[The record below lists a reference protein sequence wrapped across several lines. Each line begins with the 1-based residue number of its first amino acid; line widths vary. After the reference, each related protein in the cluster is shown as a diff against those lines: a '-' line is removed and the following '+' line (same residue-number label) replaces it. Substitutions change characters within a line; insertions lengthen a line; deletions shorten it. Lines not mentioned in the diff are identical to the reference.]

1 MAAWSRV
8 AFLSLC
14 TSLALLQAQSTTSLR
29 GTITDP
35 QGAALVGAVVT
46 LTSPANSLS
55 RQGVS
60 NDSGEYQFLQIPP
73 GAYQIKAE
81 KPGFSVLTRSG
92 LTLLVNTPAT
102 LDLKMELGQ
111 ASEMVNVS
119 AEATALNT
127 VDASVGNAFNETQVR
142 QLPLQT
148 RNVVE
153 LLSLQPGVT
162 PTGEVLGA
170 RRDQNN
176 VTLDGVDVNDNQ
188 NSGITNQASTGSN
201 ANATVGGT
209 GNTPGFNSVLPVP
222 LDSVQEFRVTVGGQG
237 ANQGRSAGGQVTLV
251 TKSGSNEF
259 HGSLYEFHRNT
270 VTAANTWFN
279 NRRGVARE
287 QLIRNQFGASVGG
300 PIKKDRLFFFFNYE
314 QRIDAS
320 ARSQARAVPSE
331 ALKQGILTFR
341 LTNGQAMTL
350 NPAELKSLDP
360 LGVGISQGMINLFK
374 NYPVGNDP
382 AIGLDSGLNFSGLRF
397 NAPLRW
403 DDKAYVGKMD
413 YRIDS
418 AGKHLISV
426 RGTLADISR
435 DQVLAQFPGQAPAAK
450 LLDNS
455 RGISAQYT
463 GVLTSNIVNSF
474 IFGFT
479 RMGLEQSGTPGI
491 SFLPSSIDTLQNFT
505 RGTGRR
511 MPVLNILDDLTW
523 TRGKHTIGTGIN
535 FRFVRNDR
543 FSFTPSFASYGFS
556 RGTLLGLGND
566 ITSSITDFIR
576 AKTGDSTLALANGP
590 AVTAGVGNLL
600 GLVSYGNITYQY
612 QRDGSP
618 LGQGLPQTRNFATN
632 EYEFYVQDQWRARRD
647 LTLTFGLRYGNYT
660 APWERNGLQVGPTI
674 GIDQYFA
681 ERVGGQDAGI
691 PGNVLPNQR
700 LQYDLI
706 GPVNGKESWYK
717 RDNNNFAPRFSFAYS
732 PNKDAGLLNKIF
744 GKNGVL
750 RGGAAMVYDRFGSQ
764 MITDFDAVGSVGVAT
779 RLGFPASYRWNNA
792 PRFDAGIPAF
802 PAAPPGG
809 FPNTP
814 PDVTAVAGTF
824 LGISPDLVNPYSM
837 LLNLNFARDIKGGL
851 TIEAGYV
858 GRLSR
863 KLLLQADTYTPL
875 TKFKDPASGQTWEQM
890 AGITR
895 SLADGGLTAN
905 AVRNNPGAFARL
917 PFVENMFPG
926 LANSYFPG
934 SASANYFWHVYGE
947 NDGSDLDGLHILDR
961 VDCISKPGCFT
972 FYSRQG
978 SANPTWFNAGMAN
991 FHGGTLSIRKP
1002 LSKGFAFDFNYTL
1015 SHSID
1020 NGSAAESGSGQ
1031 FGGTLQSAF
1040 DPGAFRGSSDFDIRH
1055 NVNLNGLY
1063 ELPFGKGKKFMNG
1076 APGWVNQLVGG
1087 WQISGIMRARS
1098 GLPSII
1104 GGSGLWNTNYW
1115 LSSLADPKPGVTS
1128 PVMSTGFNQNGNP
1141 SMFGNTSA
1149 VSAYTDQY
1157 PGKTGT
1163 RAIVRL
1169 AGFVNF
1175 DLSAAKSFRMPW
1187 KDTHKLQ
1194 LRGEAFN
1201 AFNHVNFFNP
1211 SLALSAPATFG
1222 EYRDTTP
1229 PRVMQFALRYE
1240 F

>member
-1 MAAWSRV
+1 MVFRKAA
-8 AFLSLC
+8 L
-14 TSLALLQAQSTTSLR
+14 LALFSLLGVYAQSTTSLR
-29 GTITDP
+29 GVITDP
-35 QGAALVGAVVT
+35 QGAVIAGAAIT
-46 LTSPANSLS
+46 LMSPSNSLTRS
-55 RQGVS
+55 AVS
-60 NDSGEYQFLQIPP
+60 SETGEYQFLLLPP
-73 GAYQIKAE
+73 GTYQVKAE
-81 KPGFSVLTRSG
+81 KPGFSTLSRSG
-92 LTLLVNTPAT
+92 LTLQVNTPAT
-102 LDLKMELGQ
+102 LDLKLEIGQ
-111 ASEMVNVS
+111 STEMVNVS
-119 AEATALNT
+119 AEAAALNT
-127 VDASVGNAFNETQVR
+127 VDASVGNAFNQTQVR

-176 VTLDGVDVNDNQ
+176 ITLDGVDVNDNQ
-188 NSGITNQASTGSN
+188 NSGVTTGASQGSN
-201 ANATVGGT
+201 ANATVGGS

-251 TKSGSNEF
+251 TKSGSNEW

-270 VTAANTWFN
+270 VTSANTWFN
-279 NRRGVARE
+279 NRRGVKRE
-287 QLIRNQFGASVGG
+287 NLIRNQFGASLGG

-314 QRIDAS
+314 NRIDAS
-320 ARSQARAVPSE
+320 GRSVARAVPSE
-331 ALKQGILTFR
+331 SLKQGILTFR
-341 LTNGQAMTL
+341 LTNGQTMSL
-350 NPAELKSLDP
+350 NPTELRALDP
-360 LGVGISQGMINLFK
+360 RGIGVSPGMMALFRQ
-374 NYPVGNDP
+374 YPTGNDP
-382 AIGLDSGLNFSGLRF
+382 AVGLDSGLNFSGLRF
-397 NAPLRW
+397 NAPLRF
-403 DDKAYVGKMD
+403 DDKAYVGKID
-413 YRIDS
+413 YRIDQ
-418 AGKHLISV
+418 AGKHLVAV
-426 RGTLADISR
+426 RGTLADIAR

-455 RGISAQYT
+455 RGLSAHYT
-463 GVLTSNIVNSF
+463 GVLTSSLVNAF
-474 IFGFT
+474 VFGFT

-491 SFLPSSIDTLQNFT
+491 SFTPSSIDTFVNYT
-505 RGTGRR
+505 RGNGRR
-511 MPVLNILDDLTW
+511 MPVMNLVDDLTW
-523 TRGKHTIGTGIN
+523 TKGSHTIGTGIN
-535 FRFVRNDR
+535 FRFIRNDR
-543 FSFTPSFASYGFS
+543 FSFNPSFANYGFS

-566 ITSSITDFIR
+566 ITASITDYIR
-576 AKTGDSTLALANGP
+576 QREGNNALALANGP

-600 GLVSYGNITYQY
+600 GLISNATITHQY
-612 QRDGSP
+612 QRDGSA
-618 LGQGLPQTRNFATN
+618 LGQGLAQTRNFATN
-632 EYEFYVQDQWRARRD
+632 EYEFYVQDQWRIRRD
-647 LTLTFGLRYGNYT
+647 LTVTMGLRYGYYT
-660 APWERNGLQVGPTI
+660 PPYERNGLQVGPTF

-681 ERVGGQDAGI
+681 ERVGGQNAGI
-691 PGNVLPNQR
+691 AGNALPNQR

-706 GPVNGKESWYK
+706 GPANGKDSWY
-717 RDNNNFAPRFSFAYS
+717 RPDRNNFAPRFSMAYS
-732 PNKDAGLLNKIF
+732 PSKDSGWLNKVF

-764 MITDFDAVGSVGVAT
+764 LITDFDAVGSVGVAT
-779 RLGFPASYRWNNA
+779 RLGFPDSYRWNNA
-792 PRFDAGIPAF
+792 PRFDQGIPAF
-802 PAAPPGG
+802 PAAPKGG

-824 LGISPDLVNPYSM
+824 LGISPDLRNPYSM
-837 LLNLNFARDIKGGL
+837 LLNMNFARDLKGGL
-851 TIEAGYV
+851 TMEVGYV

-863 KLLLQADTYTPL
+863 KLLLQADTFSPL

-895 SLADGGLTAN
+895 RLADGGLTPA
-905 AVRNNPGAFARL
+905 AVRANPAAFARL

-926 LANSYFPG
+926 LANKYFSG
-934 SASANYFWHVYGE
+934 SASANYFYHIYAE

-961 VDCISKPGCFT
+961 VDCISRPGCFT
-972 FYSRQG
+972 FFSRQG
-978 SANPTWFNAGMAN
+978 SANPTWINAGNAN

-1020 NGSAAESGSGQ
+1020 NGSAAEGGSGQ

-1055 NVNLNGLY
+1055 NVNINGLY
-1063 ELPFGKGKKFMNG
+1063 EMPFGKGKRFLNTSSG
-1076 APGWVNQLVGG
+1076 LVNALLGG
-1087 WQISGIMRARS
+1087 WQLSGIMRARS
-1098 GLPSII
+1098 GLPSAI

-1115 LSSLADPKPGVTS
+1115 LGSLAVLAPGATVPTLR
-1128 PVMSTGFNQNGNP
+1128 TGFNEKGNP
-1141 SMFGNTSA
+1141 SMFVNTSETKA
-1149 VSAYTDQY
+1149 FADQY
-1157 PGKTGT
+1157 PGQTGT
-1163 RAIVRL
+1163 RALVRL

-1175 DLSAAKSFRMPW
+1175 DMALAKSFTMPW
-1187 KDTHKLQ
+1187 KDSHRIQ

-1222 EYRDTTP
+1222 EYRDATP